1 MFKLRLKTPMFEGE
15 GKGGATA
22 PVEPNPQINNQQQTA
37 PEFDYEKLA
46 SIITGKQS
54 VTEDTV
60 LKNYFKQQGLSKEEI
75 ETAISSFKEQKKA
88 SQPNV
93 DEIQSQLQSANKA
106 LLDAEISNK
115 ALLIASDLGV
125 SINTI
130 PYIVKLADTSTAVVD
145 GKIDDEKL
153 KEALGKV
160 LTDLPQLKDKKD
172 GNVGGF
178 KVGVGTEPNPASN
191 IQDDLAKIFGNKE

>member
-15 GKGGATA
+15 GKGGGNA

-75 ETAISSFKEQKKA
+75 ETAISS
-88 SQPNV
+88 
-93 DEIQSQLQSANKA
+93 SQLVGRAIPA
-106 LLDAEISNK
+106 LSK
-115 ALLIASDLGV
+115 
-125 SINTI
+125 
-130 PYIVKLADTSTAVVD
+130 VV
-145 GKIDDEKL
+145 L
-153 KEALGKV
+153 F
-160 LTDLPQLKDKKD
+160 Q
-172 GNVGGF
+172 
-178 KVGVGTEPNPASN
+178 
-191 IQDDLAKIFGNKE
+191 